1 MITCKLNTI
10 LAEKGLKIT
19 KVSKDTGISRTTL
32 TALTQNHSQG
42 IQLDTLDTLCNYL
55 NITPSDLFKR
65 EIHIPSE
72 PQKSILETLNFYYE
86 NVRYV
91 DNSCAAGEAVALAEV
106 LWLLEGAQEFDC
118 GLYANYEAVIK
129 GKCSE
134 RNTIV
139 ELPPNYKLIV
149 VKLKEPTEEE

>member
-1 MITCKLNTI
+1 MIVCKLNTI
-10 LAEKGLKIT
+10 LAEKGLRIT

-42 IQLDTLDTLCNYL
+42 IQFDTLDTLCTYL
-55 NITPSDLFKR
+55 NITPSDLFIK
-65 EIHIPSE
+65 ETSAT
-72 PQKSILETLNFYYE
+72 QKGILETIKDLCIKAE
-86 NVRYV
+86 KEWKSCDGDV
-91 DNSCAAGEAVALAEV
+91 DLGKMSAYRRMLRLFED
-106 LWLLEGAQEFDC
+106 AQEFDC

-134 RNTIV
+134 RDTIV

-149 VKLKEPTEEE
+149 VKQEE